1 MASIWNISP
10 TNTSSENLAC
20 SSISRISLLLTVLL
34 GGKVR
39 DNADDITEFLA
50 KGNFSHR
57 LDKSIFIKTNT
68 DEIILSLNYDGL
80 YGINNINRFRYSIS
94 RISLLL
100 TVLHSSIK
108 IMSRLI
114 GRVLP
119 LRNFFHKIG
128 RQLDGLSGSRPTG
141 GIKSNRT

>member
-1 MASIWNISP
+1 MRYTSVSSIFTGGENALWAILNQLPKRMALIWNISP

-20 SSISRISLLLTVLL
+20 S
-34 GGKVR
+34 
-39 DNADDITEFLA
+39 
-50 KGNFSHR
+50 
-57 LDKSIFIKTNT
+57 
-68 DEIILSLNYDGL
+68 
-80 YGINNINRFRYSIS
+80 SIS

-119 LRNFFHKIG
+119 LRNFFMVENSALG
-128 RQLDGLSGSRPTG
+128 AVTLRRRLSTAGFVLAR
-141 GIKSNRT
+141 